1 MRMVR
6 LLDPLY
12 STGRMLSLCL
22 LAAACSLMAQV
33 PSSAQGALYQDPS
46 APVEA
51 RVHDLLAR
59 MTVQEKIEQ
68 LVNHAPGIPRLG
80 IPEYD
85 WWNEAL
91 HGVARSGVAT
101 VFPQSIGLAATWDTP
116 LVHRMADAISTE
128 ARAKHNE
135 DMRENDHRRHTGLTY
150 WSPNINIDRDPRWGR
165 GMETFG
171 EDPFLTARFG
181 VAFVEGMQGNDPHYL
196 KTVSTPKHFAVH
208 SGPEPLRHKF
218 NVDVS
223 PHDLEDTYLPAFRAA
238 ITEGHADS
246 VMCAYNAIDG
256 KPACASDLLLAEH
269 LRGDWGFNG
278 YVVSD
283 CDAVADIARGH
294 HDAADNAHAAALA
307 LKAGTDLDCGRAYSA
322 LPDALKAGLVTET
335 DIDRAL
341 TRLYTARFR
350 LGMFDPDTRDPYAQI
365 PITENHSPAHQELAL
380 QAAREAI
387 VLLKNDGALP
397 VASAVKRIAV
407 IGPSAADISVLE
419 GNYNGT
425 TLGAMLPVDAIRTE
439 FAGKANVSYDPGSIY
454 VDGAPATI
462 PSSALRPEAGSTSMG
477 LKGEYFDHSDFTG
490 SPKVQ
495 RVDARIQFDW
505 NRVSL
510 AEGIPAS
517 GFAVRWTGVFVP
529 PVPGMYKLSFRGRA
543 NSYQVFVDDKLA
555 LDGKGTIELDCK
567 DTAPH
572 ALKIEYK
579 HSPDN
584 TDVGLEWQPPD
595 AALLAPA
602 VELARSSD
610 LIVAFAGLSPHLEG
624 EEMNVHAEGFSGGDR
639 SAIELPQVQE
649 DLLHALKA
657 TGKPLIVVLTS
668 GSAVASP
675 WMAENADAILEAWY
689 PGERGGQAIAETLS
703 GAANPAGRLPI
714 TFYRATADLPSFENY
729 TMADRTYRY
738 FDGPVMYRFGYGLSY
753 TNFRH
758 TAPQLSSRSL
768 AAGDILRV
776 RTTVTN
782 AGKVSGDDVLPLF
795 LVPPAKPG
803 APRRQLVAFT
813 RIHLRPGESREV
825 TLEVEPRAL
834 SLVAPDGTRSISS
847 GEYGLVLDQGD
858 KTMPP
863 APEITFHI
871 RGSVTLPK

>member
-1 MRMVR
+1 M
-6 LLDPLY
+6 
-12 STGRMLSLCL
+12 
-22 LAAACSLMAQV
+22 
-33 PSSAQGALYQDPS
+33 
-46 APVEA
+46 
-51 RVHDLLAR
+51 
-59 MTVQEKIEQ
+59 
-68 LVNHAPGIPRLG
+68 
-80 IPEYD
+80 
-85 WWNEAL
+85 
-91 HGVARSGVAT
+91 
-101 VFPQSIGLAATWDTP
+101 
-116 LVHRMADAISTE
+116 
-128 ARAKHNE
+128 
-135 DMRENDHRRHTGLTY
+135 
-150 WSPNINIDRDPRWGR
+150 
-165 GMETFG
+165 
-171 EDPFLTARFG
+171 
-181 VAFVEGMQGNDPHYL
+181 
-196 KTVSTPKHFAVH
+196 
-208 SGPEPLRHKF
+208 
-218 NVDVS
+218 
-223 PHDLEDTYLPAFRAA
+223 
-238 ITEGHADS
+238 
-246 VMCAYNAIDG
+246 
-256 KPACASDLLLAEH
+256 
-269 LRGDWGFNG
+269 
-278 YVVSD
+278 
-283 CDAVADIARGH
+283 
-294 HDAADNAHAAALA
+294 
-307 LKAGTDLDCGRAYSA
+307 
-322 LPDALKAGLVTET
+322 
-335 DIDRAL
+335 
-341 TRLYTARFR
+341 
-350 LGMFDPDTRDPYAQI
+350 
-365 PITENHSPAHQELAL
+365 
-380 QAAREAI
+380 QAARESM
-387 VLLKNDGALP
+387 VLLKNDGVLP
-397 VASAVKRIAV
+397 VASTVKRIAV

-572 ALKIEYK
+572 TLKIEYK

-714 TFYRATADLPSFENY
+714 TFYRATADLPPFENY

-813 RIHLRPGESREV
+813 RIHLRPGESKEV
-825 TLEVEPRAL
+825 TLEVEPRCAQPGCTRWNAIDLVGRIRARSGSRRQNNATRTGDHVPHSRFSDTSQIAVEEMKLMIHSFRCSRCVVAAGVLGLLASAAL
-834 SLVAPDGTRSISS
+834 AMGQSSADPASLVNPMIGTAHLGYTFPGAVVPFGMVSFSPNLLSATADRRNTPGGYIYDRQCCPGLRSHAPFRGWLCGQRRYS
-847 GEYGLVLDQGD
+847 
-858 KTMPP
+858 
-863 APEITFHI
+863 FHAHHA
-871 RGSVTLPK
+871 